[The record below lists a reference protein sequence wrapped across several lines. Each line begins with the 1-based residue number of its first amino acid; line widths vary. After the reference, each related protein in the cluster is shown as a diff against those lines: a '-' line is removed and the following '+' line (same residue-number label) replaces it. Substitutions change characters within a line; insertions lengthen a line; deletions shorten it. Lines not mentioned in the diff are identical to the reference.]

1 MFLVSSPK
9 PIDPALQ
16 EFAKQI
22 EKQSPAGISVLAGRQ
37 FRYCLEQISVEVTI
51 SEPRKF
57 NILEEFILRA
67 GMEIELIPPTEN
79 ELAQALGLDP
89 VFVQNTAMTL
99 RSLETLAVT
108 PDARIILTPQ
118 GRQFYLEGSVPQPPQ
133 TKQIYAISD
142 PLQGNLFFLSSPLE
156 EVQIELPIFEDFIT
170 IENRCQEISELE
182 LEELQRIIQASGL
195 GLHVPED
202 GKIITAANFTEESQ
216 AIWQSVSIFAIFD
229 ALEDAVKLQV
239 KRGKQILH
247 YASDLLDI
255 LQTEG
260 KFSLQ
265 NLMYLSDET
274 IAAERE
280 ELLDRRNQEVE
291 ARIQK
296 IEQQAIETVKELREA
311 GTQVAS
317 QGNREKDRVILLRD
331 SQIRQSFLE
340 TLRGGNHQ
348 VLIYS
353 PWVSKEVVDNE
364 FIQLLQKL
372 ANRGVWILIGHGISR
387 RQEDETRPIPPQVE
401 RKLREIKTREG
412 LSAVQVFWLGNSHAK
427 EVVVDRK
434 IHLCGSHNWLSYRGD
449 KLPRGETVYKVADA
463 DRVEEAYEFL
473 AVRFKDYASE
483 LWESA
488 VQNRDANLA
497 ETSLCTWGALGME
510 EMALNQLQL
519 ANWLELYPVWLK
531 VVCQGLRSKK
541 ISPDSAYLATAIS
554 MVSQFSVDDFN
565 IELLRSNLRQVM
577 GAIAALDRR
586 QALKLLNEQI
596 WLDFRRLGIADSA
609 LVKPDDFLFKY
620 AVKEPDRP
628 QKTSGKKAANKK
640 DKGIA
645 GGRR

>member
-16 EFAKQI
+16 EFVQQI

-67 GMEIELIPPTEN
+67 GMEMELTTTEN

-89 VFVQNTAMTL
+89 VFVQNTANTL
-99 RSLETLAVT
+99 RSLETLAWT

-133 TKQIYAISD
+133 TKQIYAICD
-142 PLQGNLFFLSSPLE
+142 PLQGNLFFLSSALE

-170 IENRCQEISELE
+170 IENRCQEMSELG

-202 GKIITAANFTEESQ
+202 GKIITAANFTKETQ
-216 AIWQSVSIFAIFD
+216 AIWQSVAIFVIFD

-239 KRGKQILH
+239 RRGKQILN

-260 KFSLQ
+260 KVSLQ
-265 NLMYLSDET
+265 NLLYLSDET

-280 ELLDRRNQEVE
+280 ELLNQRNKEVE
-291 ARIQK
+291 DRIKK
-296 IEQQAIETVKELREA
+296 IEQQAIETVKELRET
-311 GTQVAS
+311 GEKVAS
-317 QGNREKDRVILLRD
+317 NGSQEKDQVILLRD

-340 TLRGGNHQ
+340 TLRKGNRQ

-364 FIQLLQKL
+364 FIQLLQNL

-387 RQEDETRPIPPQVE
+387 RQQDETRPIPPQVE
-401 RKLREIKTREG
+401 QKLREIKTREG

-449 KLPRGETVYKVADA
+449 KLPRGETVYKVTATDK
-463 DRVEEAYEFL
+463 VEEAYEFL
-473 AVRFKDYASE
+473 AVRFKDYARE

-510 EMALNQLQL
+510 EMALNQLKN

-541 ISPDSAYLATAIS
+541 ISPDSAYLATAVS
-554 MVSQFSVDDFN
+554 MVSQFSVDDSN
-565 IELLRSNLRQVM
+565 IELLRSNLRQLI
-577 GAIAALDRR
+577 GAIAALDRP
-586 QALKLLNEQI
+586 QALKLLNQH
-596 WLDFRRLGIADSA
+596 WSQFGRLSIADSA
-609 LVKPDDFLFKY
+609 LAKPDDFLLKY

-628 QKTSGKKAANKK
+628 QKTSGKKVYPKKNKGK
-640 DKGIA
+640 
-645 GGRR
+645 

>member
-16 EFAKQI
+16 EFAQQI
-22 EKQSPAGISVLAGRQ
+22 EKQSPAGISVLAARQ

-67 GMEIELIPPTEN
+67 GMEMELTTTEN

-99 RSLETLAVT
+99 RSLETLEQT

-142 PLQGNLFFLSSPLE
+142 SLQGNLFFLSSALE
-156 EVQIELPIFEDFIT
+156 EVQIELPIFEDLIA
-170 IENRCQEISELE
+170 IENRCQEISELG

-202 GKIITAANFTEESQ
+202 GKIITAANFTKETQ
-216 AIWQSVSIFAIFD
+216 AIWQSVAIFVIFD

-239 KRGKQILH
+239 RRGKQILN

-260 KFSLQ
+260 KVSLQ
-265 NLMYLSDET
+265 NLLYLSDET
-274 IAAERE
+274 IVAERE

-317 QGNREKDRVILLRD
+317 QGSQEKDQVILLRD

-340 TLRGGNHQ
+340 TLRQGNHQ

-364 FIQLLQKL
+364 FIQLLQNL
-372 ANRGVWILIGHGISR
+372 ADRGVWILIGHGISR
-387 RQEDETRPIPPQVE
+387 RQQDETRPIPSQVE
-401 RKLREIKTREG
+401 QKLREIKTREG

-449 KLPRGETVYKVADA
+449 RLPRGETVYKIAAA
-463 DRVEEAYEFL
+463 DRVEEAYDFL
-473 AVRFKDYASE
+473 AVRFKDYAGV

-510 EMALNQLQL
+510 EMALNELQR

-541 ISPDSAYLATAIS
+541 ISPDSACLATAVS
-554 MVSQFSVDDFN
+554 MVSQFSVDDSN

-596 WLDFRRLGIADSA
+596 WLEFRRLGIAGSA

-628 QKTSGKKAANKK
+628 QTKSSKKASPKKNKGK
-640 DKGIA
+640 
-645 GGRR
+645 

>member
-16 EFAKQI
+16 EFAQQI

-67 GMEIELIPPTEN
+67 GIEMELTTTEN

-89 VFVQNTAMTL
+89 IFVQNTAMTL

-142 PLQGNLFFLSSPLE
+142 PLQGNLFFLSSALE
-156 EVQIELPIFEDFIT
+156 EVRIELPIFEDLIT

-202 GKIITAANFTEESQ
+202 GKIITAASFTKESQ
-216 AIWQSVSIFAIFD
+216 AIWQSVAIFVIFD

-239 KRGKQILH
+239 RRGKQILH

-260 KFSLQ
+260 KVSLQ
-265 NLMYLSDET
+265 NLLHLSDET
-274 IAAERE
+274 IAAECE
-280 ELLDRRNQEVE
+280 ELLNQRNKEVE
-291 ARIQK
+291 DRIKK
-296 IEQQAIETVKELREA
+296 IEQQAIETVKELRET
-311 GTQVAS
+311 GEQVAS
-317 QGNREKDRVILLRD
+317 KGNQEKDQVILLRD

-364 FIQLLQKL
+364 FIQLLQNL

-387 RQEDETRPIPPQVE
+387 RQQDETRPIPPQVE
-401 RKLREIKTREG
+401 QKLREIKTREG

-449 KLPRGETVYKVADA
+449 KLPRGETVYKIAAADK
-463 DRVEEAYEFL
+463 VEEAYDFL
-473 AVRFKDYASE
+473 AVRFKDYAGV

-488 VQNRDANLA
+488 VQNRDASLA

-510 EMALNQLQL
+510 EMALNELQR

-541 ISPDSAYLATAIS
+541 ISPDSAYLATAVS
-554 MVSQFSVDDFN
+554 MVSQFSVDDSN

-596 WLDFRRLGIADSA
+596 WLEFRRLGIAGSA
-609 LVKPDDFLFKY
+609 LVKPDDFLLRY

-628 QKTSGKKAANKK
+628 QKISGKKVSSQKNKGK
-640 DKGIA
+640 
-645 GGRR
+645 

>member
-9 PIDPALQ
+9 PIDPQLQ
-16 EFAKQI
+16 EFAQQI

-37 FRYCLEQISVEVTI
+37 FRYCLEQSSGEVTI

-67 GMEIELIPPTEN
+67 GMEIELTPTEN

-89 VFVQNTAMTL
+89 IFVQNTAMTL

-108 PDARIILTPQ
+108 PDAKIILTPQ

-142 PLQGNLFFLSSPLE
+142 PLQGNLFFLSSALE
-156 EVQIELPIFEDFIT
+156 EVQIELPIFEDLIA
-170 IENRCQEISELE
+170 IENRCQEISELG

-202 GKIITAANFTEESQ
+202 GKIITAANFTKESQ
-216 AIWQSVSIFAIFD
+216 AIWQSVAIFVIFD

-239 KRGKQILH
+239 RRGKQILH

-260 KFSLQ
+260 LVSLQ
-265 NLMYLSDET
+265 NLLHLSDET

-317 QGNREKDRVILLRD
+317 KGSQEKDQVILLRD

-340 TLRGGNHQ
+340 TLRKGNHQ

-364 FIQLLQKL
+364 FIQLLQSL
-372 ANRGVWILIGHGISR
+372 AYRGVWILIGHGISR
-387 RQEDETRPIPPQVE
+387 RQQDETRPIPPQVE
-401 RKLREIKTREG
+401 QKLRDIKTREG

-449 KLPRGETVYKVADA
+449 KLPRGETVYQIAAADK
-463 DRVEEAYEFL
+463 VEEAYDFL
-473 AVRFKDYASE
+473 AVRFKDYAGE

-510 EMALNQLQL
+510 EMALNELQR

-541 ISPDSAYLATAIS
+541 ISPDSAYLATAVS
-554 MVSQFSVDDFN
+554 MVSQFSVDDSN

-596 WLDFRRLGIADSA
+596 WLDFRRLGIAASA
-609 LVKPDDFLFKY
+609 LVKPDDFLLRY

-628 QKTSGKKAANKK
+628 QTKSSKKASPKKNKGK
-640 DKGIA
+640 
-645 GGRR
+645 

>member
-16 EFAKQI
+16 EFAQQI

-67 GMEIELIPPTEN
+67 GMEMELTSTEN

-142 PLQGNLFFLSSPLE
+142 PLQGNLFFLSSALE
-156 EVQIELPIFEDFIT
+156 EVQIELPIFEDLIT
-170 IENRCQEISELE
+170 IENRCQEISELG

-195 GLHVPED
+195 GLQVPED
-202 GKIITAANFTEESQ
+202 GKIITAANFTKETQ
-216 AIWQSVSIFAIFD
+216 AIWQSVAIFVIFD

-239 KRGKQILH
+239 RRGKKILH

-255 LQTEG
+255 LQNEG
-260 KFSLQ
+260 KVSLQ
-265 NLMYLSDET
+265 NLLYLSDEI

-291 ARIQK
+291 ARIKK
-296 IEQQAIETVKELREA
+296 IEQQAIETVKELRKTGE
-311 GTQVAS
+311 QVAS
-317 QGNREKDRVILLRD
+317 KGSQEKDQVILLRD

-340 TLRGGNHQ
+340 TLRKGNYQ

-364 FIQLLQKL
+364 FIQLLQNL

-401 RKLREIKTREG
+401 QKLREIKTREG
-412 LSAVQVFWLGNSHAK
+412 LSAVQIFWLGNSHAK

-449 KLPRGETVYKVADA
+449 RLPRGETVYKIAAADK
-463 DRVEEAYEFL
+463 VEEAYNFL
-473 AVRFKDYASE
+473 AVRFKDYAGV

-488 VQNRDANLA
+488 VQNRDASLA

-531 VVCQGLRSKK
+531 VVSQGLRSKK
-541 ISPDSAYLATAIS
+541 ISPDSAYLATGIS
-554 MVSQFSVDDFN
+554 MVSQFSVDDSN
-565 IELLRSNLRQVM
+565 IELLRSNLCQVM

-586 QALKLLNEQI
+586 QALKLLNEKI
-596 WLDFRRLGIADSA
+596 WLDFRRLHIAEPA
-609 LVKPDDFLFKY
+609 LVKPDDFLLKY
-620 AVKEPDRP
+620 AFKEPDRP
-628 QKTSGKKAANKK
+628 HQTSGKKVSHKK
-640 DKGIA
+640 KKGV
-645 GGRR
+645 

>member
-16 EFAKQI
+16 EFAQQI

-67 GMEIELIPPTEN
+67 GMEMELTTTEN

-89 VFVQNTAMTL
+89 IFVQNTANTL
-99 RSLETLAVT
+99 RSLETLAWT

-118 GRQFYLEGSVPQPPQ
+118 GKQFYLEGSVPQPPQ

-142 PLQGNLFFLSSPLE
+142 PLQGNLFFISSALE
-156 EVQIELPIFEDFIT
+156 EVQIELPIFEDLIT
-170 IENRCQEISELE
+170 IENRCQEISELG
-182 LEELQRIIQASGL
+182 LEELQRILQASGL

-202 GKIITAANFTEESQ
+202 GKIITAANFTKETQ
-216 AIWQSVSIFAIFD
+216 AIWQSVAIFVIFD

-239 KRGKQILH
+239 RRGKQILH

-260 KFSLQ
+260 KVSLQ
-265 NLMYLSDET
+265 NLLYLSDET

-296 IEQQAIETVKELREA
+296 IEQQAIETVKELRET
-311 GTQVAS
+311 GEQVAS
-317 QGNREKDRVILLRD
+317 KGSQEKDQVILLRD

-340 TLRGGNHQ
+340 TLRKGNYQ

-364 FIQLLQKL
+364 FIQLLQNL

-401 RKLREIKTREG
+401 QKLREIKTREG
-412 LSAVQVFWLGNSHAK
+412 LSAVQIFWLGNSHAK

-449 KLPRGETVYKVADA
+449 RLPRGETVYKIAAADK
-463 DRVEEAYEFL
+463 VEEAYDFL
-473 AVRFKDYASE
+473 AVRFKDYAGE

-541 ISPDSAYLATAIS
+541 ISPDSAYLATAVS
-554 MVSQFSVDDFN
+554 MVSQFSVDDSN
-565 IELLRSNLRQVM
+565 IELLRSNLRQVI

-586 QALKLLNEQI
+586 QALKLLNQH
-596 WLDFRRLGIADSA
+596 WSQFGRLSIADSA
-609 LVKPDDFLFKY
+609 LAKPDDFLFKY

-628 QKTSGKKAANKK
+628 QTKSGKKASPKKNKGK
-640 DKGIA
+640 
-645 GGRR
+645 

>member
-9 PIDPALQ
+9 PIDPQLQ
-16 EFAKQI
+16 EFVQQI

-57 NILEEFILRA
+57 NIVEEFILRA
-67 GMEIELIPPTEN
+67 AIELELTPNEN

-118 GRQFYLEGSVPQPPQ
+118 GKQFYLEGSVPQPPQ

-156 EVQIELPIFEDFIT
+156 EVQIELPIFEDLIAL
-170 IENRCQEISELE
+170 ENRCQEISELG

-202 GKIITAANFTEESQ
+202 GKIITAANFTKETQ
-216 AIWQSVSIFAIFD
+216 AIWQSVAIFVIFD

-239 KRGKQILH
+239 RRGKQILN

-260 KFSLQ
+260 KVSLQ
-265 NLMYLSDET
+265 NLLHLSDET

-280 ELLDRRNQEVE
+280 ELLNQRNQEVE

-296 IEQQAIETVKELREA
+296 IEQQAIETVKELREM
-311 GTQVAS
+311 GEQVAS
-317 QGNREKDRVILLRD
+317 KGSQEKDQVILLRD
-331 SQIRQSFLE
+331 SQIRKSFLE
-340 TLRGGNHQ
+340 TLRKGNHQ

-364 FIQLLQKL
+364 FIQLLQNL

-401 RKLREIKTREG
+401 QKLREIKTREG

-449 KLPRGETVYKVADA
+449 RLPRGETVYKIAAADK
-463 DRVEEAYEFL
+463 VEEAYDFL
-473 AVRFKDYASE
+473 AVRFKDYAGE

-531 VVCQGLRSKK
+531 VVSQGLRSKK
-541 ISPDSAYLATAIS
+541 ISPDSAYLATGIS

-565 IELLRSNLRQVM
+565 LELLRSNLCQVM

-586 QALKLLNEQI
+586 QALKLLNEKI
-596 WLDFRRLGIADSA
+596 WLDFRRLHIAEPA
-609 LVKPDDFLFKY
+609 LVKPDDFLLKY

-628 QKTSGKKAANKK
+628 HKTSGKKVSHKK
-640 DKGIA
+640 KKGV
-645 GGRR
+645 

>member
-1 MFLVSSPK
+1 MFLISSPK

-16 EFAKQI
+16 EFVQQI

-67 GMEIELIPPTEN
+67 GMEMELTTTEN

-89 VFVQNTAMTL
+89 IFVQNTANTL
-99 RSLETLAVT
+99 RSLETLAWT

-118 GRQFYLEGSVPQPPQ
+118 GKQFYLEGSVPQPPQ

-142 PLQGNLFFLSSPLE
+142 PLQGNLFFLSSALE

-170 IENRCQEISELE
+170 IENRCQEMSELG

-202 GKIITAANFTEESQ
+202 GKIITAANFTKETQ
-216 AIWQSVSIFAIFD
+216 AIWQSVAIFVIFD

-239 KRGKQILH
+239 RRGKQILH

-260 KFSLQ
+260 KVSLK
-265 NLMYLSDET
+265 NLLYLSDET

-280 ELLDRRNQEVE
+280 ELLNQRNKEVE
-291 ARIQK
+291 DRIKK
-296 IEQQAIETVKELREA
+296 IEQQAIETVKELRET
-311 GTQVAS
+311 GEQVAS
-317 QGNREKDRVILLRD
+317 KGSQEKDQVILLRD

-340 TLRGGNHQ
+340 TLRKGNHQ

-387 RQEDETRPIPPQVE
+387 RQQDETRPIPPQVE
-401 RKLREIKTREG
+401 QKLREIKTREG

-449 KLPRGETVYKVADA
+449 KLPRGETVYKVTATDK
-463 DRVEEAYEFL
+463 VEEAYDFL
-473 AVRFKDYASE
+473 AVRFKDYAGE

-497 ETSLCTWGALGME
+497 ETSLCTWGALGIE
-510 EMALNQLQL
+510 EMALNELQR

-541 ISPDSAYLATAIS
+541 ISPDSAYLATAVS
-554 MVSQFSVDDFN
+554 MVSQFSVDDSN
-565 IELLRSNLRQVM
+565 IELLRSNLRQLI

-596 WLDFRRLGIADSA
+596 WLEFRRLGIAESA

-628 QKTSGKKAANKK
+628 QTKSGKKASPKKNKGK
-640 DKGIA
+640 
-645 GGRR
+645 

>member
-9 PIDPALQ
+9 PIDPQLQ
-16 EFAKQI
+16 ELVKQI

-67 GMEIELIPPTEN
+67 GMEMELTSTEN

-89 VFVQNTAMTL
+89 VFVQNTATAL
-99 RSLETLAVT
+99 RSLETLAWT
-108 PDARIILTPQ
+108 PDDQIILTPQ

-133 TKQIYAISD
+133 TKQLYAISD
-142 PLQGNLFFLSSPLE
+142 PLQGNLFFLSSALE
-156 EVQIELPIFEDFIT
+156 EVQTELPIFEDLIVL
-170 IENRCQEISELE
+170 ENRCQEISELG

-202 GKIITAANFTEESQ
+202 GKIITAANFTKETQ
-216 AIWQSVSIFAIFD
+216 AIWQSVAIFVIFD
-229 ALEDAVKLQV
+229 ALEDAVKLQLR
-239 KRGKQILH
+239 RGKQILH

-260 KFSLQ
+260 QVSLQ
-265 NLMYLSDET
+265 NLLYLSDET

-296 IEQQAIETVKELREA
+296 IEQQAIATVKELREA

-317 QGNREKDRVILLRD
+317 QGSQEQDRVILLRD

-340 TLRGGNHQ
+340 TLRKGNHQ

-364 FIQLLQKL
+364 FIQLLQSL

-387 RQEDETRPIPPQVE
+387 RQQDETRPIPPQVE
-401 RKLREIKTREG
+401 QKLREIKTQEG

-449 KLPRGETVYKVADA
+449 KLPRGETVYKIAAADK
-463 DRVEEAYEFL
+463 VEEAYDFL
-473 AVRFKDYASE
+473 AVRFKDYAGV

-488 VQNRDANLA
+488 VQNWDANLA
-497 ETSLCTWGALGME
+497 ETALCTWGALGME
-510 EMALNQLQL
+510 EMALNELQR

-541 ISPDSAYLATAIS
+541 ISPDSAYLATAVS
-554 MVSQFSVDDFN
+554 MVSQFSVDDSN
-565 IELLRSNLRQVM
+565 IELLRSNLRQLM

-596 WLDFRRLGIADSA
+596 WLDFRRLGIADPA
-609 LVKPDDFLFKY
+609 LVKPDDFLLRY

-628 QKTSGKKAANKK
+628 QKTSDKKAFSKKNKGK
-640 DKGIA
+640 
-645 GGRR
+645 

>member
-16 EFAKQI
+16 EFVQQI

-67 GMEIELIPPTEN
+67 GMEMELTPTEN

-89 VFVQNTAMTL
+89 IFVQNTANTL
-99 RSLETLAVT
+99 RSLETLAWT

-142 PLQGNLFFLSSPLE
+142 PLQGNLFFLSSALE

-170 IENRCQEISELE
+170 IENRCQEMSELG

-202 GKIITAANFTEESQ
+202 GKIITAANFTKETQ
-216 AIWQSVSIFAIFD
+216 AIWQSVAIFVIFD

-239 KRGKQILH
+239 RRGKQILH

-260 KFSLQ
+260 KVSLQ
-265 NLMYLSDET
+265 NLLYLSDET

-280 ELLDRRNQEVE
+280 ELLNQRNKEVE
-291 ARIQK
+291 DRIKK
-296 IEQQAIETVKELREA
+296 IEQQAIETVKELRET
-311 GTQVAS
+311 GEQVAS
-317 QGNREKDRVILLRD
+317 KGSQEKDQVILLRD

-340 TLRGGNHQ
+340 TLRKGNHQ

-364 FIQLLQKL
+364 FIQLLQNL

-387 RQEDETRPIPPQVE
+387 RQQDETRPIPPQVE
-401 RKLREIKTREG
+401 QKLREIKTREG

-449 KLPRGETVYKVADA
+449 KLPRGETVYKVTATDK
-463 DRVEEAYEFL
+463 VEEAYDFL
-473 AVRFKDYASE
+473 AVRFKDYAGE

-488 VQNRDANLA
+488 VHNRDANLA

-510 EMALNQLQL
+510 EMALNQLKN

-541 ISPDSAYLATAIS
+541 ISPDSAYLATAVS
-554 MVSQFSVDDFN
+554 MVSQFSVDDSN
-565 IELLRSNLRQVM
+565 IELLRSNLRQLI

-586 QALKLLNEQI
+586 QALKLLNQN
-596 WLDFRRLGIADSA
+596 WSQFGRLSIADSA
-609 LVKPDDFLFKY
+609 LAKPDDFLFKY

-628 QKTSGKKAANKK
+628 QTKSGKKASPKKNKGK
-640 DKGIA
+640 
-645 GGRR
+645 

>member
-9 PIDPALQ
+9 PIDPQLQ
-16 EFAKQI
+16 EFAQQI

-37 FRYCLEQISVEVTI
+37 FRYCLEQSSGEVTI

-67 GMEIELIPPTEN
+67 GMEIELTPTEN

-89 VFVQNTAMTL
+89 IFVQNTAMTL

-108 PDARIILTPQ
+108 PDAKIILTPQ

-142 PLQGNLFFLSSPLE
+142 PLQGNLFFLSSALE
-156 EVQIELPIFEDFIT
+156 EVQIELPIFEDLIA
-170 IENRCQEISELE
+170 IENRCQEISELG

-202 GKIITAANFTEESQ
+202 GKIITAANFTKESQ
-216 AIWQSVSIFAIFD
+216 AIWQSVAIFVIFD

-239 KRGKQILH
+239 RRGKQILH

-260 KFSLQ
+260 LVSLQ
-265 NLMYLSDET
+265 NLLHLSDET

-317 QGNREKDRVILLRD
+317 KGSQEKDQVILLRD

-340 TLRGGNHQ
+340 TLRKGNHQ

-364 FIQLLQKL
+364 FIQLLQSL
-372 ANRGVWILIGHGISR
+372 AYRGVWILIGHGISR
-387 RQEDETRPIPPQVE
+387 RQQDETRPIPPQVE
-401 RKLREIKTREG
+401 QKLRDIKTREG

-449 KLPRGETVYKVADA
+449 KLPRGETVYQIAAADK
-463 DRVEEAYEFL
+463 VEEAYDFL
-473 AVRFKDYASE
+473 AVRFKDYAGE

-510 EMALNQLQL
+510 EMALNELQR

-541 ISPDSAYLATAIS
+541 ISPDSAYLATAVS
-554 MVSQFSVDDFN
+554 MVSQFSVDDSN
-565 IELLRSNLRQVM
+565 IELLRSNLCQLM

-596 WLDFRRLGIADSA
+596 WLDFRRLGIAASA
-609 LVKPDDFLFKY
+609 LVKPDDFLLRY

-628 QKTSGKKAANKK
+628 QTKSSKKASPKKNKGK
-640 DKGIA
+640 
-645 GGRR
+645 

>member
-16 EFAKQI
+16 EFAQQI

-67 GMEIELIPPTEN
+67 GMEMELTPTEN

-89 VFVQNTAMTL
+89 VFVQNTANTL
-99 RSLETLAVT
+99 RSLETLAWT

-118 GRQFYLEGSVPQPPQ
+118 GKQFYLEGSVPQPPQ

-142 PLQGNLFFLSSPLE
+142 PLQGNLFFLSSALE

-170 IENRCQEISELE
+170 IENRCQEMSELG

-202 GKIITAANFTEESQ
+202 GKIITAANFTKETQ
-216 AIWQSVSIFAIFD
+216 AIWQSVAIFVIFD

-239 KRGKQILH
+239 RRGKQILH

-260 KFSLQ
+260 KVSLQ
-265 NLMYLSDET
+265 NLLYLSDET

-280 ELLDRRNQEVE
+280 ELLNQRNKEVE
-291 ARIQK
+291 DRIKK
-296 IEQQAIETVKELREA
+296 IEQQAIETVKELRET
-311 GTQVAS
+311 GEQVAS
-317 QGNREKDRVILLRD
+317 NGSQEKDQVILLRD

-340 TLRGGNHQ
+340 TLRKGNHQ

-364 FIQLLQKL
+364 FIQLLQNL

-387 RQEDETRPIPPQVE
+387 RQQDETRPIPPQVE
-401 RKLREIKTREG
+401 QKLREIKTREG

-449 KLPRGETVYKVADA
+449 KLPRGETVYKVTATDK
-463 DRVEEAYEFL
+463 VEEAYDFL
-473 AVRFKDYASE
+473 AVRFKDYARE

-510 EMALNQLQL
+510 EMALNQLKN

-541 ISPDSAYLATAIS
+541 ISPDSAYLATGIS
-554 MVSQFSVDDFN
+554 MVSQFSVDDSN
-565 IELLRSNLRQVM
+565 IELLRSNLRQLI

-586 QALKLLNEQI
+586 QALKLLNQN
-596 WLDFRRLGIADSA
+596 WSQFGRLSIADSA
-609 LVKPDDFLFKY
+609 LAKPDDFLFKY

-628 QKTSGKKAANKK
+628 QKTSGKKASPKKNKGK
-640 DKGIA
+640 
-645 GGRR
+645 

>member
-9 PIDPALQ
+9 PIDPQLQ
-16 EFAKQI
+16 EFVQQI

-67 GMEIELIPPTEN
+67 GMEMELTTTEN

-89 VFVQNTAMTL
+89 IFVQNTANTL
-99 RSLETLAVT
+99 RSLETLAWT

-118 GRQFYLEGSVPQPPQ
+118 GKQFYLEGSVPQPPQ

-142 PLQGNLFFLSSPLE
+142 PLQGNLFFLSSALE

-170 IENRCQEISELE
+170 IENRCQEISELG

-202 GKIITAANFTEESQ
+202 GKIITAANFTKETQ
-216 AIWQSVSIFAIFD
+216 AIWQSVAIFVIFD

-239 KRGKQILH
+239 RRGKQILH

-260 KFSLQ
+260 KVSLQ
-265 NLMYLSDET
+265 NLLYLSDET

-291 ARIQK
+291 ARIKK
-296 IEQQAIETVKELREA
+296 IEQQAIETVKELRET
-311 GTQVAS
+311 GEQVAS
-317 QGNREKDRVILLRD
+317 KGSQEKDQVILLRD

-364 FIQLLQKL
+364 FIQLLQNL

-387 RQEDETRPIPPQVE
+387 RQQDETRPIPPQVE
-401 RKLREIKTREG
+401 QKLREIKTREG

-449 KLPRGETVYKVADA
+449 KLPRGETVYKVTATDK
-463 DRVEEAYEFL
+463 VEEAYEFL
-473 AVRFKDYASE
+473 AVRFKDYARE

-510 EMALNQLQL
+510 EMALNELQL
-519 ANWLELYPVWLK
+519 ANWLELFPVWLK

-541 ISPDSAYLATAIS
+541 ISPDSAYLATAVS
-554 MVSQFSVDDFN
+554 MVSQFSVDDSN
-565 IELLRSNLRQVM
+565 IELLRSNLRQLI

-596 WLDFRRLGIADSA
+596 WLEFRRLGIAESA
-609 LVKPDDFLFKY
+609 LVKPDDFLFRY
-620 AVKEPDRP
+620 KEPDRP
-628 QKTSGKKAANKK
+628 QTKSGKKASPKKNKGK
-640 DKGIA
+640 
-645 GGRR
+645 

>member
-9 PIDPALQ
+9 PIDPQLQ
-16 EFAKQI
+16 EFVQQI

-67 GMEIELIPPTEN
+67 GMEMELTTTEN

-89 VFVQNTAMTL
+89 IFVQNTANTL
-99 RSLETLAVT
+99 RSLETLAWT

-118 GRQFYLEGSVPQPPQ
+118 GKQFYLEGSVPQPPQ

-142 PLQGNLFFLSSPLE
+142 PLQGNLFFLSSALE

-170 IENRCQEISELE
+170 IENRCQEISELG

-202 GKIITAANFTEESQ
+202 GKIITAANFTKETQ
-216 AIWQSVSIFAIFD
+216 AIWQSVAIFVIFD

-239 KRGKQILH
+239 RRGKQILH

-260 KFSLQ
+260 KVSLQ
-265 NLMYLSDET
+265 NLLYLSDET

-291 ARIQK
+291 ARIKK
-296 IEQQAIETVKELREA
+296 IEQQAIETVKELRET
-311 GTQVAS
+311 GEQVAS
-317 QGNREKDRVILLRD
+317 KGSQEKDQVILLRD

-364 FIQLLQKL
+364 FIQLLQNL

-387 RQEDETRPIPPQVE
+387 RQQDETRPIPPQVE
-401 RKLREIKTREG
+401 QKLREIKTREG
-412 LSAVQVFWLGNSHAK
+412 LSAVQIFWLGNSHAK

-449 KLPRGETVYKVADA
+449 KLPRGETVYKVTATDK
-463 DRVEEAYEFL
+463 VEEAYEFL
-473 AVRFKDYASE
+473 AVRFKDYARE

-510 EMALNQLQL
+510 EMALNELQL
-519 ANWLELYPVWLK
+519 ANWLELFPVWLK

-541 ISPDSAYLATAIS
+541 ISPDSAYLATAVS
-554 MVSQFSVDDFN
+554 MVSQFSVDDSN
-565 IELLRSNLRQVM
+565 IELLRSNLRQLI

-596 WLDFRRLGIADSA
+596 WLEFRRLGIAESA
-609 LVKPDDFLFKY
+609 LVKPDDFLFRY
-620 AVKEPDRP
+620 KEPDRP
-628 QKTSGKKAANKK
+628 QTKSGKKASPKKNKGK
-640 DKGIA
+640 
-645 GGRR
+645 

>member
-16 EFAKQI
+16 EFAQQI

-89 VFVQNTAMTL
+89 IFVQNTAMTL

-142 PLQGNLFFLSSPLE
+142 PLQGNLFFLSSALE
-156 EVQIELPIFEDFIT
+156 EVQIELPIFEDLIA
-170 IENRCQEISELE
+170 IENRCQEISELG

-202 GKIITAANFTEESQ
+202 GKIITAANFTKESQ
-216 AIWQSVSIFAIFD
+216 AIWQSVAIFVIFD

-239 KRGKQILH
+239 RRGKQILH

-260 KFSLQ
+260 KVSLQ
-265 NLMYLSDET
+265 NLLYLSDET
-274 IAAERE
+274 IAAECE

-311 GTQVAS
+311 GIQVAS
-317 QGNREKDRVILLRD
+317 KGSQEKDQVILLRD

-340 TLRGGNHQ
+340 TLRKGNHQ

-353 PWVSKEVVDNE
+353 PWVSKEVVDDE
-364 FIQLLQKL
+364 FIQLLQNL

-387 RQEDETRPIPPQVE
+387 RQQDETRPIPPQVE
-401 RKLREIKTREG
+401 QKLREIKTREG

-449 KLPRGETVYKVADA
+449 RLPRGETVYKIAAA
-463 DRVEEAYEFL
+463 DRVEEAYDFL
-473 AVRFKDYASE
+473 AVRFKDYAGV

-488 VQNRDANLA
+488 VQSRDAILA

-510 EMALNQLQL
+510 EMALNELQL
-519 ANWLELYPVWLK
+519 ANWLELFPVWLK

-541 ISPDSAYLATAIS
+541 ILPDSAYLATAVS
-554 MVSQFSVDDFN
+554 MVSQFSVDDSN

-577 GAIAALDRR
+577 GAIASLDRR

-596 WLDFRRLGIADSA
+596 WLEFRRLGIAASA
-609 LVKPDDFLFKY
+609 LVRPDDFLFRY

-628 QKTSGKKAANKK
+628 QTKSGKKASPKKNKGK
-640 DKGIA
+640 
-645 GGRR
+645 

>member
-16 EFAKQI
+16 EFVQQI

-67 GMEIELIPPTEN
+67 GMEMELTPTEN

-89 VFVQNTAMTL
+89 IFVQNTANTL
-99 RSLETLAVT
+99 RSLETLAWT

-118 GRQFYLEGSVPQPPQ
+118 GKQFYLEGSVPQPPQ

-142 PLQGNLFFLSSPLE
+142 PLQGNLFFLSSALE

-170 IENRCQEISELE
+170 IENRCQEMPELG

-202 GKIITAANFTEESQ
+202 GKIITAANFTKETQ
-216 AIWQSVSIFAIFD
+216 AIWQSVAIFVIFD

-239 KRGKQILH
+239 RRGKQILH

-260 KFSLQ
+260 KVSLQ
-265 NLMYLSDET
+265 NLLYLSDET

-280 ELLDRRNQEVE
+280 ELLNQRNKEVE
-291 ARIQK
+291 DRIKK
-296 IEQQAIETVKELREA
+296 IEQQAIETVKELRET
-311 GTQVAS
+311 GEQVAS
-317 QGNREKDRVILLRD
+317 KGSQEKDQVILLRD

-340 TLRGGNHQ
+340 TLRKGNHQ

-364 FIQLLQKL
+364 FIQLLQNL

-387 RQEDETRPIPPQVE
+387 RQQDETRPIPPQVE
-401 RKLREIKTREG
+401 QKLREIKTREG

-449 KLPRGETVYKVADA
+449 KLPRGETVYKVTATDK
-463 DRVEEAYEFL
+463 VEEAYDFL
-473 AVRFKDYASE
+473 AVRFKDYAGE

-510 EMALNQLQL
+510 EMALNQLKN

-541 ISPDSAYLATAIS
+541 ISPDSAYLATGIS
-554 MVSQFSVDDFN
+554 MVSQFSVDDSN
-565 IELLRSNLRQVM
+565 IELLRSNLRQLI

-586 QALKLLNEQI
+586 QALKLLNQH
-596 WLDFRRLGIADSA
+596 WSQFGRLSIADSA
-609 LVKPDDFLFKY
+609 LAKPDDFLFKY

-628 QKTSGKKAANKK
+628 QTKSGKKASPKKNKGK
-640 DKGIA
+640 
-645 GGRR
+645 